1 MQTKSHTLTQKH
13 VEKKPPIR
21 DKQEMSIF
29 GGEMDTVLDWKELLY
44 DNEQIKNYVPIT
56 LN

>member
-29 GGEMDTVLDWKELLY
+29 GGEMDTV
-44 DNEQIKNYVPIT
+44 
-56 LN
+56 